1 MTTTTTDDTHIPGT
15 TDLLLET
22 LPMNNAQIID
32 RTRAYV
38 VENFLYMRPDFQL
51 GETDS
56 LLERG
61 IIDSMGVMEL
71 VAFIES
77 EFGVAVQDDDV
88 TEENI
93 GTLRA
98 IGAYVASRVR
108 PDAMVA

>member
-1 MTTTTTDDTHIPGT
+1 MPDATHIPGT
-15 TDLLLET
+15 TDPTPET
-22 LPMNNAQIID
+22 TLMNDAQIID

-71 VAFIES
+71 VSFIES
-77 EFGVAVQDDDV
+77 EFGVTVGDDDV

-93 GTLRA
+93 GSLRA
-98 IGAYVASRVR
+98 IGGFVSARAPRGQ
-108 PDAMVA
+108 MVA

>member
-1 MTTTTTDDTHIPGT
+1 MHS
-15 TDLLLET
+15 
-22 LPMNNAQIID
+22 AQIIE

-38 VENFLYMRPDFQL
+38 AENFLYMRPDFKL

-77 EFGVAVQDDDV
+77 EFGVSVGDDDV

-93 GTLRA
+93 GSLRA
-98 IGAYVASRVR
+98 IAAFVGARVA
-108 PDAMVA
+108 PNQMVA